1 MPEVF
6 LVTRDYHE
14 VIKKEYENLNLK
26 LKIIFEE
33 KCTFNIKVREN
44 EMNETLSSIT
54 VSLMSLGLLHLRE
67 IGFGG

>member
-1 MPEVF
+1 MPEDF
-6 LVTRDYHE
+6 LVTRHYHE

-44 EMNETLSSIT
+44 EMNETLS
-54 VSLMSLGLLHLRE
+54 
-67 IGFGG
+67 